1 MAVAWIAK
9 GHSNEP
15 TMVIERNKE
24 IQGKEI
30 LIPEK

>member
-15 TMVIERNKE
+15 TMVIERKQE

-30 LIPEK
+30 IILEK